1 MAVSVQYNDVWERG
15 CKSSSMS
22 DTFFTSRNAD
32 GGVVEQLRR

>member
-1 MAVSVQYNDVWERG
+1 MAVRVQYNDVWERG

-32 GGVVEQLRR
+32 GV